1 MTDHSRS
8 PYLCGAVA
16 ALFALACAPSHARD
30 DGAQGMVVVRDAAT
44 GLLRAPTPAELR
56 ALRAGDPALAAPH
69 THQPSTTRPDGT
81 RQLRLSEGSVV
92 YSVASRDSAGHL
104 AIDCVQGAAAADA
117 ATSHAAPA
125 AAAAAPATAPS
136 KESHHDAD

>member
-1 MTDHSRS
+1 MTRHSRS
-8 PYLCGAVA
+8 PSLCGALA
-16 ALFALACAPSHARD
+16 ALFALACAPAHARD

-56 ALRAGDPALAAPH
+56 ALRANDPALATPH

-81 RQLRLSEGSVV
+81 RQLRMAEGSAV
-92 YSVASRDSAGHL
+92 YSVAHRDAAGRMTL
-104 AIDCVQGAAAADA
+104 DCVQGE
-117 ATSHAAPA
+117 A
-125 AAAAAPATAPS
+125 AAAAALGQSAAPTPP